1 MNQETLD
8 KMRRMRLFGM
18 QHAFKIGM
26 ETPHSEP
33 YTARNDLDDNGK

>member
-18 QHAFKIGM
+18 STLLKVVWKHPVQSPILQM
-26 ETPHSEP
+26 
-33 YTARNDLDDNGK
+33 R

>member
-18 QHAFKIGM
+18 YHAFKSVWKHLVQNHIQQM
-26 ETPHSEP
+26 
-33 YTARNDLDDNGK
+33 R